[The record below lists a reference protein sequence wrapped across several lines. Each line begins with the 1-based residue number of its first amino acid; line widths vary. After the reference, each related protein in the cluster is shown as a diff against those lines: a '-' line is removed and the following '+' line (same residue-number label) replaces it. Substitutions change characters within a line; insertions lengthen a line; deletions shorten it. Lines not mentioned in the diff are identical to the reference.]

1 MTPMRPAVQ
10 KPKQL
15 EIVYVGRCRECHDSG
30 LVLLP
35 GKQLENFSD
44 EEIFSQSVP
53 CSCEA
58 GRVFRV
64 DFAIRGDRCDA
75 PRCSNPAR
83 NGADWGVVV
92 KWCHLHQLE
101 ATDAW
106 RRAVEEC
113 GGVAGQKLW
122 EQVIRKVLKVPVGG
136 AA

>member
-44 EEIFSQSVP
+44 EEIFSKSVP

-75 PRCSNPAR
+75 RSCSNPAR
-83 NGADWGVVV
+83 HGADWDGMVQ
-92 KWCHLHQLE
+92 WCDIHQLE
-101 ATDAW
+101 AVDAW
-106 RRAVEEC
+106 RAAVSER
-113 GGVAGQKLW
+113 GGVAGRDLW
-122 EQVIRKVLKVPVGG
+122 RWAVRKVLKVGGG
-136 AA
+136 A